1 MIRLLLNF
9 VKNISDKVW
18 LGLGAIL
25 LFILCIAFSN
35 WQAKQVST
43 QISDAK
49 NKIEKAEAKLNT
61 AYEIID
67 KMHTEHDAALEAA
80 NQALRERVEI
90 YEAARDRICEAEK
103 RINGNSKFCNQLV
116 PDDIVRLW
124 KEQDAERISK
134 YPPSST
140 D

>member
-1 MIRLLLNF
+1 MIKMLLSF
-9 VKNISDKVW
+9 ISKIPDKVW
-18 LGLGAIL
+18 LGLGAAL
-25 LFILCIAFSN
+25 LVLLCLAFSN

-103 RINGNSKFCNQLV
+103 RISGNTDFCSQLV

-124 KEQDAERISK
+124 KEQDADRISK

>member
-9 VKNISDKVW
+9 VKNIPDKVW
-18 LGLGAIL
+18 LGLGGAL
-25 LFILCIAFSN
+25 LLILCIAFSN
-35 WQAKQVST
+35 WQAGRINT
-43 QISDAK
+43 QIIDAQ
-49 NKIEKAEAKLNT
+49 NKIDQAEAKLNT

-80 NQALRERVEI
+80 NQALKDRVDI

-103 RINGNSKFCNQLV
+103 RINGNSKFCDQLV